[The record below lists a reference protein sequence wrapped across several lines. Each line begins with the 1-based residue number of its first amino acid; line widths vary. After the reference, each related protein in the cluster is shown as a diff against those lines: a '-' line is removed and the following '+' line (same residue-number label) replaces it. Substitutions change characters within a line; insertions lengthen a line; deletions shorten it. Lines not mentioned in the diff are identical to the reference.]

1 MNTPRDAQSQ
11 GFEKARRNLQELSR
25 SANLPKLDSTSGTRS
40 LEAWFM
46 GPKGENAGVLE
57 TLIVEAIRDQA
68 EWRKNYHPE
77 DPEHI
82 TEEIKQSPEYLQAM
96 ENFNE
101 GYHSLLEFLKKS
113 VPFFSMR
120 YQGHMNWD
128 LTMPSVVGYFAAML
142 YNPNNV
148 AFEASTATTYLE
160 IIVGNDLCLM
170 LGYKIPLPENE
181 KEIAPWGHITCGGT
195 VANIEALWSARNL
208 KFYPIALQQAVIND
222 LKEAD
227 NIEVSFYD
235 GGILVVKPLI
245 ELTVWQLLNLKA
257 DDILGLP
264 ARIESECGIDSTALS
279 DAVSKYSL
287 QDLGIQ
293 KFAKNFLSDVPEPLF
308 FVPGSKHYSFPKAAA
323 LLGMGASHMQDV
335 DVDANGRMKID
346 ALRVHLD
353 KCLAEKRPVYTVVAV
368 MGSTEEGAVDP
379 LREILDLREEYRTRG
394 LEFTVHADAAWGGY
408 FASILRDDFEIE
420 PLPFRS
426 APPPISPLSAYVTT
440 QFEALGE
447 TDSITVDPHKAGYI
461 PYPAG
466 ALCYRNSA
474 MRSLVT
480 FAAPYIFH
488 GDAEPTT
495 GIYGIEGSKP
505 GAACASVYLSHRVI
519 RPTKSGYGKL
529 LGQALYS
536 CDKLYARLMCMKK
549 PEDRFIVVPLS
560 ALPDGVTEQQV
571 GDLID
576 GKTNEEIQNNPDAM
590 ALLKEI
596 GPDQNILVYAFNFK
610 TPSGKVNNNL
620 YKANLLNQKIYEK
633 LSIKP
638 EANISDYDLIVS
650 TTDFYEK
657 SYGIDFIKTYKERLG
672 VDGSSGTPITV
683 LRSVVMDPWVTET
696 ASGSFI
702 DVLEKLLRDTVN
714 QVIDENPDDF
724 QVENIM
730 PLISESE
737 M

>member
-1 MNTPRDAQSQ
+1 MNTPRDTQSQ

-25 SANLPKLDSTSGTRS
+25 SSNLPKLDSTSGTRS

-46 GPKGENAGVLE
+46 GPKGENADVLE

-82 TEEIKQSPEYLQAM
+82 TDEIKQSPEYLQAM

-160 IIVGNDLCLM
+160 IIVGNDLCRM
-170 LGYKIPLPENE
+170 LGYTIPEDQE
-181 KEIAPWGHITCGGT
+181 EIAPWGHITCGGT

-222 LKEAD
+222 LEAAK

-235 GGILVVKPLI
+235 GGISVAKPLI

-264 ARIESECGIDSTALS
+264 ARLESECGIDSTAIS

-293 KFAKNFLSDVPEPLF
+293 KFAKDFLSDVPEPLF

-346 ALRVHLD
+346 ALRAHLD
-353 KCLAEKRPVYTVVAV
+353 KCLEEKRPVYTVVAV

-379 LREILDLREEYRTRG
+379 LREILDLREEYRIRG

-536 CDKLYARLMCMKK
+536 CDKLYARLVCMEKA
-549 PEDRFIVVPLS
+549 EDSFIVVPLS
-560 ALPDGVTEQQV
+560 DLPDGITTQQV
-571 GDLID
+571 RDLID
-576 GKTNEEIQNNPDAM
+576 GKTNEEIQNNPNAM

-596 GPDQNILVYAFNFK
+596 GPDENILVYAFNFK
-610 TPSGKVNNNL
+610 TLSGEINQDL
-620 YKANLLNQKIYEK
+620 DKANLLNKLIYEK

-638 EANISDYDLIVS
+638 EADISAYDLIVS
-650 TTDFYEK
+650 TTDFEQK
-657 SYGIDFIKTYKERLG
+657 SYGIEFIKTYKERLG
-672 VDGSSGTPITV
+672 VIGSSGTSITV

-714 QVIDENPDDF
+714 QVIDENPGDF
-724 QVENIM
+724 RV
-730 PLISESE
+730 
-737 M
+737 

>member
-1 MNTPRDAQSQ
+1 MNTPRDTQSQ

-25 SANLPKLDSTSGTRS
+25 SSNLPKLENTSGTRS

-46 GPKGENAGVLE
+46 GPKGENADVLE

-68 EWRKNYHPE
+68 EWRNNYHPE
-77 DPEHI
+77 DPKHI
-82 TEEIKQSPEYLQAM
+82 TDEIKQSPEYLQAM

-160 IIVGNDLCLM
+160 IIVGNDLCQM
-170 LGYKIPLPENE
+170 LGYKIPENE
-181 KEIAPWGHITCGGT
+181 EEIAPWGHVTCGGT

-208 KFYPIALQQAVIND
+208 KFYPIALQQAAIND
-222 LKEAD
+222 LPEAK
-227 NIEVSFYD
+227 NIEVSFYED
-235 GGILVVKPLI
+235 GILAAKPLI

-264 ARIESECGIDSTALS
+264 ARLESEYGIDSTALS

-293 KFAKNFLSDVPEPLF
+293 KFAKDFLSDVPEPLF

-346 ALRVHLD
+346 ALRAHLD
-353 KCLAEKRPVYTVVAV
+353 KCLEEKRPVYTVVAV

-536 CDKLYARLMCMKK
+536 CDKLYARLVCMEK
-549 PEDRFIVVPLS
+549 PEDSFIVVPLS

-571 GDLID
+571 RDLID
-576 GKTNEEIQNNPDAM
+576 GKTNEEIQNNPGAM

-596 GPDQNILVYAFNFK
+596 GPDENILVYAFNFK
-610 TPSGKVNNNL
+610 TLSGEINQDL
-620 YKANLLNQKIYEK
+620 EKANLLNKLIYDK

-638 EANISDYDLIVS
+638 EADISAYDLIVS
-650 TTDFYEK
+650 TTDFEQK
-657 SYGIDFIKTYKERLG
+657 SYGKEFIETYKKRLK
-672 VDGSSGTPITV
+672 VDSSPGTSITV

-714 QVIDENPDDF
+714 QVIDENPGDF
-724 QVENIM
+724 RV
-730 PLISESE
+730 
-737 M
+737 